1 VLTAILDDS
10 QLKQTVTFMSLKPR
24 MTELLLRFLNA
35 ETDAANIQM
44 LLGNCHFMQN
54 MIGALFAYVI
64 PRTVFVLLSL

>member
-1 VLTAILDDS
+1 
-10 QLKQTVTFMSLKPR
+10 MSLKPR